1 MRYAHGMNVADQLPR
16 IFQANIDR
24 LYRRVI
30 VVTLDQLPAHNP
42 PVVGETSSM
51 DEFLARCAA
60 QVDNHTANE
69 AAKAFALTLDG
80 LFERQLCRWAHAHGE
95 QAGSM
100 ETALPACVR
109 IGGLDLAATGMAD
122 DLKELHLVANV
133 VRHGEGRSCKEL
145 QAIAPLLW
153 DSTSLDYY
161 DLAPAPTPV
170 SEMLRIRAGDI
181 LRYAR
186 GIGRFWGHLDPL
198 PMAVLDPPY

>member
-1 MRYAHGMNVADQLPR
+1 M
-16 IFQANIDR
+16 
-24 LYRRVI
+24 I

>member
-1 MRYAHGMNVADQLPR
+1 MRYARGMNVADQLPR

-30 VVTLDQLPAHNP
+30 CVTLDQLPAHNP

-51 DEFLARCAA
+51 DEFLARCAV
-60 QVDNHTANE
+60 QVDNHMANE

-80 LFERQLCRWAHAHGE
+80 LFERQLCRWADAHGE
-95 QAGSM
+95 KAGSM
-100 ETALPACVR
+100 KTALPACVR
-109 IGGLDLAATGMAD
+109 IGGLDLTATGMAD

-153 DSTSLDYY
+153 DSASLDHY
-161 DLAPAPTPV
+161 DLAPAPTPA

-186 GIGRFWGHLDPL
+186 GIGRFWGHVDPL